1 MPSKD
6 RIMAAHVPKRIL
18 PIAVSGAR
26 TNTGAILEFTR
37 SSIEIRGRKT
47 GLVGDVVHDPK
58 DGEVPMP
65 TGLHG
70 IEESGNTM
78 AGLGSVLSNGS
89 FIIDAG
95 RQYAYWAE
103 FEDGVVSLFVTD
115 EAHG

>member
-1 MPSKD
+1 
-6 RIMAAHVPKRIL
+6 
-18 PIAVSGAR
+18 
-26 TNTGAILEFTR
+26 
-37 SSIEIRGRKT
+37 
-47 GLVGDVVHDPK
+47 
-58 DGEVPMP
+58 MP